1 MKKPI
6 FKFDFNK
13 LIKQGYYSAIYFKKT
28 KKIIDQFID
37 DSQIATLQFT
47 FFNNKDVKVCGIS
60 ESVQLLKAM
69 ISKEDFKKIKIY
81 GVNDGD
87 IVNSSTPIL
96 VIQGPYKLFAIY
108 ENLIDGILARRTSV
122 CNNCYKLLKVLKQNE
137 VLYMADR
144 TDDYI
149 VQPYDGYA
157 AYVGGIRNFVTE
169 ASVKYLKQFN
179 DITVSGTVPHAL
191 IQQFN
196 GNLSQ
201 ALKAYHKTF
210 PQDKLV
216 ALIDY
221 NNDVENEIINLKKS
235 GIRDLDFIR
244 IDTSANLVDFSI
256 QRRYKNWKNNKN
268 LYGVNPTLVNIVR
281 KTLDKCGFN
290 KTKIIISSGLDTQK
304 VKVFIKNHSPVDL
317 YGIGSSL
324 ITRNIHYCA
333 DLVMINK
340 HHQAKYGRKL
350 FIPINKLKKIN

>member
-1 MKKPI
+1 MKIKI
-6 FKFDFNK
+6 FKFEFNK
-13 LIKQGYYSAIYFKKT
+13 LIKQGYYSAAYFKKT
-28 KKIIDQFID
+28 KKIVDKFID

-47 FFNNKDVKVCGIS
+47 FFNKDDVKVCGIS

-69 ISKEDFKKIKIY
+69 IKKEDFKKIKIY

-87 IVNSSTPIL
+87 VVNSTTPVL

-122 CNNCYKLLKVLKQNE
+122 CNNCYKLLKVLKPSK

-149 VQPYDGYA
+149 LQPYDGYA
-157 AYVGGIRNFVTE
+157 AYVGGIRNFVTD
-169 ASVKYLKQFN
+169 ASVKYIKQFN
-179 DITVSGTVPHAL
+179 DVKVSGTIPHAL
-191 IQQFN
+191 IQEFN
-196 GNLSQ
+196 GNLPL

-210 PQDKLV
+210 PHDKIV

-221 NNDVENEIINLKKS
+221 HNDIENEIINLKKS
-235 GIRDLDFIR
+235 GIKNVDFIR

-256 QRRYKNWKNNKN
+256 QRRYKNWKNNKD
-268 LYGVNPTLVNIVR
+268 LYGVNPTLVSIAR
-281 KTLDKCGFN
+281 KTLDKCDFN

-304 VKVFIKNHSPVDL
+304 VKTFIDNHSPVDL

-333 DLVMINK
+333 DLVMINN
-340 HHQAKYGRKL
+340 HHEAKYGRKL
-350 FIPINKLKKIN
+350 FTSINMLKKWN